1 MLNNCLF
8 QPEQLLVA
16 FQFLHLLHCF
26 LPVCFTS
33 SAVVLKI
40 CAITAGIKKYNSI
53 FKKKKKKHDK
63 IVSLG
68 KCKLDNIEV
77 LTSKALVHSYI
88 SHDKFV
94 SVNVLREYN
103 DMKVEIK
110 NLKFCGIYYINM
122 VDISRTTYARNGIVT
137 VVDND
142 GILRLNEKHIEGG
155 LDHKDSRE
163 ITIIQQTNSRQ
174 TKKQCNGILVDKKLA
189 ISVIMDCRITSA
201 YKFRA
206 RLGFKQQDAILTK
219 EQSMLTKIMS
229 SF

>member
-1 MLNNCLF
+1 M
-8 QPEQLLVA
+8 
-16 FQFLHLLHCF
+16 LHCF
-26 LPVCFTS
+26 FHVRFTS

-68 KCKLDNIEV
+68 KFKLDNIEV

-110 NLKFCGIYYINM
+110 NLKFCGIYCINM

-163 ITIIQQTNSRQ
+163 ITII
-174 TKKQCNGILVDKKLA
+174 
-189 ISVIMDCRITSA
+189 
-201 YKFRA
+201 
-206 RLGFKQQDAILTK
+206 
-219 EQSMLTKIMS
+219 
-229 SF
+229 